1 MTRFCIHGIFRS
13 GTNFTRGVLE
23 MNYVCR
29 AEYDSFGWK
38 HSPFPILSAGSRL
51 ALPDIPSLFV
61 TRNPFYALSALF
73 TYAERNK
80 RNIRSAADDGM
91 TAFLSAPI
99 VIFDGGAEVSPE
111 LYFETPVALWNGLNW
126 NYLSTVGKLPGRV
139 HMRYEDLVAR
149 PEETAA
155 RVAEALGLERKP
167 GAFEVPQNRM
177 RNLGSNMH
185 NVRKFQTD
193 KAFDLSKTL
202 FSSYGALFS
211 EEDRALVLNGA
222 NRDLV
227 ERAGYAEFM
236 DRVARGDVP
245 ETA

>member
-1 MTRFCIHGIFRS
+1 MKRFCIHGIFRS

-38 HSPFPILSAGSRL
+38 HAPFPILSAGSRL
-51 ALPDIPSLFV
+51 ALPEIPSLFV

-73 TYAERNK
+73 TYAARNP

-91 TAFLSAPI
+91 TAFLTRPV

-126 NYLSTVGKLPGRV
+126 NYLSTVGRLPGRV

-149 PEETAA
+149 PEQSAA
-155 RVAEALGLERKP
+155 EVAAALGLERKP
-167 GAFEVPQNRM
+167 GAFEVPHNRM

-185 NVRKFQTD
+185 NVDRFQTD
-193 KAFDLSKTL
+193 KAFDLSGTR
-202 FSSYGALFS
+202 FASYGALFS
-211 EEDRALVLNGA
+211 DADRALVLDGA
-222 NRDLV
+222 DRDLV
-227 ERAGYAEFM
+227 ERAGYAGFM
-236 DRVARGDVP
+236 ERVRAGEVP
-245 ETA
+245 EAD